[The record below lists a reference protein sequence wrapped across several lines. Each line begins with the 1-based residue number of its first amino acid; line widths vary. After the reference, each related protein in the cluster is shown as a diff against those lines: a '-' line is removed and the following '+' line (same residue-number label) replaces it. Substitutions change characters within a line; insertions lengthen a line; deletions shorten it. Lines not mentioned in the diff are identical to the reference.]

1 MSEPAPHREE
11 GQAELPG
18 VFSGH
23 LLGYVD
29 LVTALLGAWQ
39 ASVRRKLLGGLL
51 AMGGLAV
58 GTMLLT
64 VGSVA
69 AAWDTA
75 YRWHVLLGVSAAYL
89 LLGVLGIWMLTRPSA
104 VPAPM
109 SVLTAELRKDA
120 TLLSQALRRP
130 AP

>member
-1 MSEPAPHREE
+1 MTEPLTQPGEH
-11 GQAELPG
+11 AESPG

-29 LVTALLGAWQ
+29 LVTALLSAWQ

-51 AMGGLAV
+51 AIGGLAV

-75 YRWHVLLGVSAAYL
+75 YRWHVLVGVSAAYL
-89 LLGVLGIWMLTRPSA
+89 LVGCWGIYLLTRISA

-120 TLLSQALRRP
+120 TLLSLALRSR